1 LHIRLWVSWTPFG
14 SGVSLT
20 KIAMGRQSV
29 DMSVSPSSSL
39 SRGTYSAPGFGM

>member
-1 LHIRLWVSWTPFG
+1 VGVVDALG

-20 KIAMGRQSV
+20 KVAMGRQIV
-29 DMSVSPSSSL
+29 DIRVSPSVSL